1 MGALFDEAV
10 KGFGFEGFELGG
22 LTEGG
27 AEGGDEVDADGVGAG
42 GADEGGGGAC
52 FFPGEVVS
60 SVGFVGGGEGFRL
73 LEKLKPKGGELGGGH
88 EAAAGVVEGAESAEV
103 PVGGA
108 HAVFFAALGLFP
120 PDVPALTDEVAGG
133 FGIALGE
140 RWGEEAGG
148 ADEEGV
154 AFDEGGVFEVGDGEA
169 LGELTEGGAVFFVS
183 EGGEEFAPEELFGGD
198 GL

>member
-1 MGALFDEAV
+1 MRLMRMALARV
-10 KGFGFEGFELGG
+10 VPMR
-22 LTEGG
+22 
-27 AEGGDEVDADGVGAG
+27 AVGAHV
-42 GADEGGGGAC
+42 
-52 FFPGEVVS
+52 FFPGEVVGP
-60 SVGFVGGGEGFRL
+60 VGFVGCGEGGGVL
-73 LEKLKPKGGELGGGH
+73 KKLEAEGGELGGGH

-169 LGELTEGGAVFFVS
+169 LGELTEGGAVFFVA